1 MIWGLLALTLI
12 LLLRVLSWAHVSWV
26 AMPEQLVESTLR
38 VSTPLIFAALGGM
51 LSERAGV
58 INIALEGMM
67 LIGAFAAA
75 VGTLFTHSPWL
86 GLVCGMSAGLAL
98 AAFYGVFAIRLRANQ
113 IVAGMAIN
121 MLALGLTPF
130 LCKILYDVTG
140 STPAIPLKEKFQ
152 SVPLYL
158 SWILVLLSFLWFRF
172 TAGGLRASFA
182 GEHPEALDAAGIR
195 VNGVRW
201 LAVLGSGALA
211 GMGGA
216 SLSVYLS
223 SSFSRNMTAGRG
235 FMALAALIFGKWKPV
250 PTALACLL
258 FGFADAAQIRL
269 QGVLLWGLEIPVQFI
284 QILPYLATILVLAGF
299 VGRSRAP
306 KALGT
311 PFCRD

>member
-1 MIWGLLALTLI
+1 MTRQLL
-12 LLLRVLSWAHVSWV
+12 
-26 AMPEQLVESTLR
+26 ESTLR

-51 LSERAGV
+51 FSERSGV
-58 INIALEGMM
+58 INIALEGLM
-67 LIGAFAAA
+67 LIGAFGAA
-75 VGTLFTHSPWL
+75 VGTYMSHSPWL
-86 GLVCGMSAGLAL
+86 GSAAGMGAGVLL
-98 AAFYGVFAIRLRANQ
+98 AALYGLFVIRFRANQ
-113 IVAGMAIN
+113 IVAGTAIN

-140 STPAIPLKEKFQ
+140 QTPAIPVTERFQ
-152 SVPLYL
+152 SAPLYL
-158 SWILVLLSFLWFRF
+158 GWIMVALCRLWLKYTR
-172 TAGGLRASFA
+172 GGLWVSFA

-195 VNGVRW
+195 VNRVRW
-201 LAVLGSGALA
+201 AAVLVSGALA

-216 SLSVYLS
+216 SLSVFLA

-258 FGFADAAQIRL
+258 FGFAEAVQIRL
-269 QGVLLWGLEIPVQFI
+269 QGVSMWGSKPIPVQFI
-284 QILPYLATILVLAGF
+284 QILPYLVTILVLAGF

-311 PFCRD
+311 AFRRA